1 MLSLN
6 WRSLRYI
13 DSLKKIISFNTHL
26 IMKKFTSVS
35 QFGLIF
41 ITVFSGLLI
50 SFKIAPKS
58 MNKMQAT
65 LDPNGQ
71 VVISEGD
78 KPVLRYNYQMV
89 YEDDEFSFNGMDAN
103 EYVVTPED
111 TFMANPSIYAV
122 PRSDYIH
129 PLYGLRGEILTRD
142 WSKDHPH
149 HRGIYWAWPEV
160 SYRGELS
167 DLHAL
172 QKVFARPTGKII
184 LQNKPEYAQI
194 EAENLWITEEEIMP
208 IVREVALIRAYPQ
221 KDQIRLVDLAFRFEA
236 LKEGVTIARRGTNAY
251 GGLNIRM
258 MTPESQEISFHTD
271 ESGTQPIRAWS
282 DLSGVFAGN
291 NNRSGLMVIQHP
303 ENPEYPGDWVQYP
316 ELSWIQPT
324 FPSSG
329 TRYPIEPKMP
339 LLLRFR
345 LVIHAGEK
353 PEENVIKMLWD
364 AYGAEPVPDFTF

>member
-1 MLSLN
+1 M
-6 WRSLRYI
+6 
-13 DSLKKIISFNTHL
+13 
-26 IMKKFTSVS
+26 MKKLTSLTQS
-35 QFGLIF
+35 GLII
-41 ITVFSGLLI
+41 ITVLSCLQI
-50 SFKIAPKS
+50 SCETAPESIAT
-58 MNKMQAT
+58 MQT
-65 LDPNGQ
+65 TFDPNGQ
-71 VVISEGD
+71 VIISEGD
-78 KPVLRYNYQMV
+78 MPVLRYNYQMV

-122 PRSDYIH
+122 PRSNYIH
-129 PLYGLRGEILTRD
+129 PLYGLNEEILTRD

-160 SYRGELS
+160 SYKGELS

-172 QKVFARPTGKII
+172 QKIFARPTRKIK
-184 LQNKPEYAQI
+184 LKNTSEYAQI

-208 IVREVALIRAYPQ
+208 IVREIAIIRAYPQ
-221 KDQIRLVDLAFRFEA
+221 SNQVRIIDLAFQFKA
-236 LKEGVTIARRGTNAY
+236 LKEDITLARRGTNAY

-271 ESGTQPIRAWS
+271 ESSLEPRRAWS
-282 DLSGVFAGN
+282 DLDGVFTGN
-291 NNRSGLMVIQHP
+291 KNRSGLMVFQHP

-324 FPSSG
+324 FPTSG
-329 TRYPIEPKMP
+329 TRYPLELDKS

-345 LVIHAGEK
+345 LVVHDGGK
-353 PEENVIKMLWD
+353 PALDVINKLWD
-364 AYGAEPVPDFTF
+364 AYSAEPEPTFIF

>member
-1 MLSLN
+1 
-6 WRSLRYI
+6 
-13 DSLKKIISFNTHL
+13 
-26 IMKKFTSVS
+26 
-35 QFGLIF
+35 
-41 ITVFSGLLI
+41 
-50 SFKIAPKS
+50 
-58 MNKMQAT
+58 MQAT
-65 LDPNGQ
+65 MDQNGQ
-71 VVISEGD
+71 VIISDGD
-78 KPVLRYNYQMV
+78 KPVLRYNYQIV
-89 YEDDEFSFNGMDAN
+89 YEDDEFSFRGMDPN

-129 PLYGLRGEILTRD
+129 PLYGLGEEILTRD
-142 WSKDHPH
+142 WSRDHPH
-149 HRGIYWAWPEV
+149 HRGVYWAWPEV
-160 SYRGELS
+160 SYKGELS

-271 ESGTQPIRAWS
+271 ESGAQPLRAWS
-282 DLSGVFAGN
+282 DLSGFFAGN
-291 NNRSGLMVIQHP
+291 TNRSGLMVFQHP

-324 FPSSG
+324 FPTSG
-329 TRYPIEPKMP
+329 TRFALEHDKP

-353 PEENVIKMLWD
+353 PKIDVINRLWD
-364 AYGAEPVPDFTF
+364 AYSAEPNPDFTF

>member
-6 WRSLRYI
+6 WRSLRYN
-13 DSLKKIISFNTHL
+13 DSLKKIISFNTHFV
-26 IMKKFTSVS
+26 MKKFTSVS

-71 VVISEGD
+71 VVISEGN
-78 KPVLRYNYQMV
+78 KTVLRYNYQMV

-111 TFMANPSIYAV
+111 TFMANPRIYAI

-129 PLYGLRGEILTRD
+129 PLYGLGEEILTRD
-142 WSKDHPH
+142 WSRDHPH
-149 HRGIYWAWPEV
+149 HRGVYWAWPEV

-236 LKEGVTIARRGTNAY
+236 LNEGVTIARRGTNAY

-271 ESGTQPIRAWS
+271 ESGAQPIRAWS

-291 NNRSGLMVIQHP
+291 NNRSGLMVFQHS

-324 FPSSG
+324 FPTSG
-329 TRYPIEPKMP
+329 TRFALEHDKP

-353 PEENVIKMLWD
+353 PEIEVINRLWD
-364 AYGAEPVPDFTF
+364 AYSAEPDPDFTF